1 MEDIQKGDFKMK
13 KIDLKFKPEAL
24 LTVGTLALGV
34 AQLVLGNKKEA
45 TERSKMKEE
54 ILKELA
60 EKVTKQN

>member
-13 KIDLKFKPEAL
+13 KLNIKIKPEAL

-60 EKVTKQN
+60 EKVTEKN